1 MKHAPVLIL
10 MMILCTHFSSAQQS
24 RFINDPEESFN
35 QAKEFFQKEQYS
47 LAYPILKDLEQRR
60 RETDRSNDALNYQ
73 DIRYYATVCALK
85 QNEERAVYNAQE
97 FIDLEDNAAR
107 VQMMSYHLAEY
118 YYRKQDFSKAIE
130 AYEKVNISNLSNEE
144 IADLKFHLGYSYFT
158 VQRFDQA
165 KPLLNTIRSM
175 PKDPN
180 YLDANYYYGFIAFY
194 DHDYSDALEA
204 FRVVENHERY
214 GKVVPYY
221 ISTIQYSTNQE
232 DKAVTYAEN
241 KIKGGKQ
248 VYDLE

>member
-10 MMILCTHFSSAQQS
+10 MMIGLSLFSSAQQS
-24 RFINDPEESFN
+24 RFINDPQESFN

-47 LAYPILKDLEQRR
+47 LAYPILKDLEQKR

-130 AYEKVNISNLSNEE
+130 SFEKVNISNISNEE
-144 IADLKFHLGYSYFT
+144 IADLKFHL
-158 VQRFDQA
+158 V
-165 KPLLNTIRSM
+165 
-175 PKDPN
+175 
-180 YLDANYYYGFIAFY
+180 
-194 DHDYSDALEA
+194 
-204 FRVVENHERY
+204 
-214 GKVVPYY
+214 
-221 ISTIQYSTNQE
+221 
-232 DKAVTYAEN
+232 
-241 KIKGGKQ
+241 
-248 VYDLE
+248 

>member
-10 MMILCTHFSSAQQS
+10 MMIGLSLFSSAQQS
-24 RFINDPEESFN
+24 RFINDPQASFN

-158 VQRFDQA
+158 VQRFEQA
-165 KPLLNTIRSM
+165 KPLLNTIRQM
-175 PKDPN
+175 PKDRN

-194 DHDYSDALEA
+194 DHDYSNAVKL
-204 FRVVENHERY
+204 FPIIFQLFNTHLSRKTKPLHT
-214 GKVVPYY
+214 P
-221 ISTIQYSTNQE
+221 NQ
-232 DKAVTYAEN
+232 N
-241 KIKGGKQ
+241 
-248 VYDLE
+248 